1 MQGCGSRDG
10 KQQRSRQT
18 IRWVSCLMMVMLLFC
33 GCRNT
38 ADAAGLFAPVSS
50 APLVLLGEVQ
60 CYGDDELKS
69 AYFDTFADKLGQALQ
84 GKGIAVR
91 GRMDVTNEAGRHDAA
106 DSSLEDRT
114 LSDIHMD
121 AIIHGHRFDRGE
133 AGAKLAH
140 YADDT
145 MGRAY
150 FHDEA
155 RIAAWRAQSKQTYFL
170 MSRNQE
176 AVQRIGQKYGAD
188 YLLFVN
194 LKEVDVRLK
203 HNLFATHTDAETRGK
218 KLSAALDY
226 YLVRVSDGRVYEG
239 HCENRKTAQLLNF
252 GLGRTGKGM
261 NIDTLL
267 SEVMEAQTNDLVKDM
282 EVSGLPSLR

>member
-1 MQGCGSRDG
+1 MRWCG
-10 KQQRSRQT
+10 
-18 IRWVSCLMMVMLLFC
+18 ILMFLLCFVW
-33 GCRNT
+33 T
-38 ADAAGLFAPVSS
+38 SSVQAAGLFRQAASGPVI
-50 APLVLLGEVQ
+50 LIGEVQ

-69 AYFDTFADKLGQALQ
+69 AYFDTFADKLGQSLHDAGLA
-84 GKGIAVR
+84 AV
-91 GRMDVTNEAGRHDAA
+91 GRADVTNEAGRHDAA
-106 DSSLEDRT
+106 DSTAEDT
-114 LSDIHMD
+114 ALSDIHMD

-133 AGAKLAH
+133 ASAKLAH
-140 YADDT
+140 YADAM

-155 RIAAWRAQSKQTYFL
+155 RLADWRSQPKRPYFL
-170 MSRNQE
+170 TPVRQSTMQE
-176 AVQRIGQKYGAD
+176 IGRKYGAD

-194 LKEVDVRLK
+194 LKDIDVHLK
-203 HNLFATHTDAETRGK
+203 HSWFATHTDVETRGK
-218 KLSAALDY
+218 KVSAALDY

-239 HCENRKTAQLLNF
+239 YCENRKTAQLLNF

-282 EVSGLPSLR
+282 EASGLLSLR